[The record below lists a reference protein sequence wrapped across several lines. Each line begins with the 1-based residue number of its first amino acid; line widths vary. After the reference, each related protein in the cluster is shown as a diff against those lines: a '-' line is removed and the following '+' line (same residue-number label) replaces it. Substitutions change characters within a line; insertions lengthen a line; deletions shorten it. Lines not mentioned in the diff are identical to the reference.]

1 MLSTD
6 FLFHQRQDKIL
17 TYYFQDCS
25 VGEFGP
31 KVVYYSTAVASI
43 KSALSSYFKSV
54 VKTVKFLIDYVIL
67 LEPESKR
74 RSH

>member
-1 MLSTD
+1 MP
-6 FLFHQRQDKIL
+6 

-43 KSALSSYFKSV
+43 KPALSSDFKSV
-54 VKTVKFLIDYVIL
+54 VETVKFLTDYVIL
-67 LEPESKR
+67 LEPGSKE
-74 RSH
+74 RSHELKM

>member
-1 MLSTD
+1 MP
-6 FLFHQRQDKIL
+6 

-43 KSALSSYFKSV
+43 EPALSSDFKSV
-54 VKTVKFLIDYVIL
+54 VETVKFFIDYVIL
-67 LEPESKR
+67 LEPGSKE
-74 RSH
+74 RSHELKM